1 VIPCRTACGER
12 RPAEKWATMV
22 RGPTRQCRG
31 EGIQA
36 GRVGSDSVD
45 WVGVIGPT
53 QEGIKVF
60 DFS

>member
-1 VIPCRTACGER
+1 
-12 RPAEKWATMV
+12 MV

-36 GRVGSDSVD
+36 GRVGSDSAD
-45 WVGVIGPT
+45 WVGVIGPA